1 MRRIKNLDKVKDLIK
16 AKLPDYL
23 KELGLRVEGSKVQ
36 CPHTEVHEHGDKEK
50 LSAAFLPQ
58 SQNKLIYCFV
68 EDKVF
73 DIFDIYSLKTGKN
86 ITGAAFYEAV
96 KVLAEKYGV
105 PIEEEYEFS
114 MQEQERRR
122 KRKVLEQLHVLS
134 TQHAKDG
141 VALYKKRNINKEKL
155 LHWKIGYLTP
165 DLISRELDKDFKMM
179 YEYRLLAVFT
189 HPALVIPVFDEDQQ
203 YVGLIM
209 RQFGA
214 PKGNEYLN
222 ISMQGKNLFN
232 IHNVRG
238 SELLTVVEGAFDTM
252 ALYPEKN
259 VVGCLTNSLH
269 DADLEKVANL
279 KPKKIRLALDPDNLF
294 QGTARDGFLKAILK
308 MKNLDSE
315 IEVVVIPSEGD
326 KKPDPDEYMK
336 THTLEEFN
344 KLPKMSA
351 ITYLLKNFEKNV
363 IKADRIYEFIAGCP
377 NLIRREQFIT
387 ECANV
392 LKIGKRQLAKS
403 IESISENKESFN
415 MIQYVQEK
423 DAFEEL
429 LESFTES
436 AWNKNFQGIPSGFPL
451 FDRKF
456 GGFEDTLYLFVGY
469 PEMGKCW
476 GRGTPIL
483 TYSGDIKPVEQI
495 KAGDLLMGENCYPVQ
510 VESTCRGREEM
521 YRVIPHKGD
530 SWSCNKSHIL
540 VLFYRNG
547 GKDQIIEITVEDF
560 LKRSPAFQERC
571 KLIKKQ
577 VDFTHD
583 YPIPF
588 DTYFIGLWLGDGT
601 RGLPHITQN
610 ESELEPYFQEFAKDN
625 QLIYKKV
632 TSKTRCPKHTFTNN
646 WQGNPLLTEL
656 KTLVINNEKRITER
670 YLKNT
675 RDNRLRLLAGL
686 IDSDGYLT
694 SGGYE
699 VCTKWASFAEDIVY
713 LARSLGF
720 QANISKK
727 IVNNITYYRIR
738 LDGLCH
744 LIPCKLKRK
753 IASKRQSKKDVNHTG
768 FRLEAL
774 GVGDYY
780 GFTLNIESNGRC
792 LLGDFTLTHN
802 TTFLLNFVYRLA
814 QCRDTFV
821 AFYSLDDGAKRAV
834 LPRLLSIASGLT
846 SKQIKQPSK
855 DIEAKWFAGMKKIE
869 ALKEN
874 LIIKDGSEV
883 RTIKD
888 MENFVK
894 IHAAMAEEKGK
905 KFFIVIDNLHDIVA
919 SHKFESVQNS
929 QRVASFLKRLPQEIN
944 CPIIATAE
952 VPKSADAKPSGKDIK
967 ESIDLWYAARFVA
980 GIFSNFH
987 LAKNK
992 NQTNLVWQDENG
1004 RHQPIME
1011 LFVSKNQTGE
1021 AEHGSLFY
1029 KFSMVT
1035 NNLIECTE
1043 KETQLLSAGQFIN
1056 YLSD

>member
-16 AKLPDYL
+16 SKLPEYL

-36 CPHTEVHEHGDKEK
+36 CPHTEAHEHGDKSK

-68 EDKVF
+68 EDRVF
-73 DIFDIYSLKTGKN
+73 DIFDIYALKTGKN
-86 ITGAAFYEAV
+86 ITGQAFYDVV
-96 KVLAEKYGV
+96 KILAEKYHV

-134 TQHAKDG
+134 TQHAKEG

-165 DLISRELDKDFKMM
+165 QMLSRELDKDFKTM
-179 YEYRLLAVFT
+179 YDYRLLAVFT

-214 PKGNEYLN
+214 EKGHEYLN

-238 SELLTVVEGAFDTM
+238 SEILTVVEGAFDTM

-269 DADLEKVANL
+269 DADLEKIANL

-315 IEVVVIPSEGD
+315 IEVVVIPSDGNS
-326 KKPDPDEYMK
+326 KPDPDEYMK
-336 THTLEEFN
+336 SHTLEEFN
-344 KLPKMSA
+344 KLPKMNA

-363 IKADRIYEFIAGCP
+363 IKADKIYEFIAGCP

-387 ECANV
+387 DCASA

-436 AWNKNFQGIPSGFPL
+436 AWNKNFQGVPSGFPL

-469 PEMGKCW
+469 PEMGK
-476 GRGTPIL
+476 
-483 TYSGDIKPVEQI
+483 
-495 KAGDLLMGENCYPVQ
+495 
-510 VESTCRGREEM
+510 
-521 YRVIPHKGD
+521 
-530 SWSCNKSHIL
+530 
-540 VLFYRNG
+540 
-547 GKDQIIEITVEDF
+547 
-560 LKRSPAFQERC
+560 
-571 KLIKKQ
+571 
-577 VDFTHD
+577 
-583 YPIPF
+583 
-588 DTYFIGLWLGDGT
+588 
-601 RGLPHITQN
+601 
-610 ESELEPYFQEFAKDN
+610 
-625 QLIYKKV
+625 
-632 TSKTRCPKHTFTNN
+632 
-646 WQGNPLLTEL
+646 
-656 KTLVINNEKRITER
+656 
-670 YLKNT
+670 
-675 RDNRLRLLAGL
+675 
-686 IDSDGYLT
+686 
-694 SGGYE
+694 
-699 VCTKWASFAEDIVY
+699 
-713 LARSLGF
+713 
-720 QANISKK
+720 
-727 IVNNITYYRIR
+727 
-738 LDGLCH
+738 
-744 LIPCKLKRK
+744 
-753 IASKRQSKKDVNHTG
+753 
-768 FRLEAL
+768 
-774 GVGDYY
+774 
-780 GFTLNIESNGRC
+780 
-792 LLGDFTLTHN
+792 

-814 QCRDTFV
+814 QRRDTFV
-821 AFYSLDDGAKRAV
+821 AFYSLDDGAKRSV

-846 SKQIKQPSK
+846 SKQIKQPTK
-855 DIEAKWFAGMKKIE
+855 EIEARWFEGMKKME
-869 ALKEN
+869 SLKDN

-888 MENFVK
+888 MENYVK

-905 KFFIVIDNLHDIVA
+905 KFFMVVDNLHDIVA

-987 LAKNK
+987 QVKTK
-992 NQTNLVWQDENG
+992 SQSNLVWQDETG

-1029 KFSMVT
+1029 KFSLVT
-1035 NNLIECTE
+1035 NNLIECNE

-1056 YLSD
+1056 YMGD